1 MSRWTKFKF
10 VFVVLALVSLVLS
23 ESSQTGQCDA
33 GTNVCDSAIDSL
45 STLESTNVMFLQLG
59 TESYSYRTN
68 ETENAFN
75 SFDVGNARQLAAAST
90 PDHHVLE
97 RRRIGDAVQ
106 EGTATHEDVASY
118 ARLYYLEMSRRKVL
132 YLLHISKTAGTFFC
146 TCGIT
151 QGCKAIQAENCH
163 VEYDQEFWFPSSQ
176 LVARLII
183 STRPS
188 TCEGLAADYETR
200 GLTLEANENFL
211 LPQGLC
217 HQFWNV
223 IIVRDPLTRLFSFL
237 SMIWESDE
245 ERGLTDYDPSIIT
258 VEQVFK
264 LVPVLSNNYYIRS
277 LLGSDVY
284 TLPSGAIRR
293 THLEKAKQRL
303 HTFDVIL
310 IQQEQNDSLLTS
322 DINRRI
328 GWSCQGDET
337 EKQPTNSLANSF
349 GGGTTNYRETL
360 RARWSDAEWEQLVA
374 RNMLDTELQQYAI
387 MLERL
392 DRHVFDHG
400 AFVNTLSSRP
410 KAGCG
415 FLSS

>member
-1 MSRWTKFKF
+1 
-10 VFVVLALVSLVLS
+10 
-23 ESSQTGQCDA
+23 
-33 GTNVCDSAIDSL
+33 
-45 STLESTNVMFLQLG
+45 MFLQLG

-68 ETENAFN
+68 KTENAFN
-75 SFDVGNARQLAAAST
+75 SFDVGNARQLAAVST

-106 EGTATHEDVASY
+106 GGTATHEDVASY
-118 ARLYYLEMSRRKVL
+118 ARLYQLEMSRRKVL

-146 TCGIT
+146 ACGVT
-151 QGCKAIQAENCH
+151 QGCKAIQSENCH
-163 VEYDQEFWFPSSQ
+163 VEYDMNFWFPQ
-176 LVARLII
+176 DPARWKQGLII

-237 SMIWESDE
+237 SMTW

-328 GWSCQGDET
+328 GWSCQGDEI
-337 EKQPTNSLANSF
+337 EKLPTSSMATLW
-349 GGGTTNYRETL
+349 GGGTTSYRETL
-360 RARWSDAEWEQLVA
+360 RARWSDAEWGQLVA
-374 RNMLDTELQQYAI
+374 GNMLDTELQQYAI
-387 MLERL
+387 SLERL

-400 AFVNTLSSRP
+400 AFVNTFSSRP

>member
-1 MSRWTKFKF
+1 MSRWNKFKC

-23 ESSQTGQCDA
+23 ESQSQTGECDA

-68 ETENAFN
+68 KAENAFN
-75 SFDVGNARQLAAAST
+75 SFDVGNARQLAAVST

-97 RRRIGDAVQ
+97 RRRIGHAVE

-118 ARLYYLEMSRRKVL
+118 ARLYQLEMSRRKVL

-146 TCGIT
+146 ACGVS
-151 QGCKAIQAENCH
+151 QGCKAIQSGNCH
-163 VEYDQEFWFPSSQ
+163 VEYDMNLWTPETRPGPS
-176 LVARLII
+176 LLI

-223 IIVRDPLTRLFSFL
+223 IIVRDPLTRLFSHL
-237 SMIWESDE
+237 SMNW
-245 ERGLTDYDPSIIT
+245 ERGLTIYDPSTIT
-258 VEQVFK
+258 VEQLFK
-264 LVPVLSNNYYIRS
+264 EVPVLSNNYYIRS
-277 LLGSDVY
+277 LLGHDVY

-303 HTFDVIL
+303 RAFDVIL
-310 IQQEQNDSLLTS
+310 IQQEQNSSLLTS

-328 GWSCQGDET
+328 GWSCQGDEI
-337 EKQPTNSLANSF
+337 EKLPTSSMATLW
-349 GGGTTNYRETL
+349 GGGTTSYREAL
-360 RARWSDAEWEQLVA
+360 RARWSDAEWGQLVA
-374 RNMLDTELQQYAI
+374 RNMLDAELQQYAI
-387 MLERL
+387 RLERL

-400 AFVNTLSSRP
+400 AFVNTHSSRP